1 MHNGSTTQFVSRTSR
16 RFMMPLSFNGPRCE
30 SEWQSKKDVQE
41 SLQCESEGQAYIL
54 LCMYIQVDA
63 MLCDVMCICSVSIFA
78 NSRAKGNTD
87 QGGVEPPQSCCQSCK
102 LCESN
107 ATPKGQLVLCM
118 LFCSCGSNGQL
129 CFERAKSPPSRNS
142 ETNK

>member
-1 MHNGSTTQFVSRTSR
+1 
-16 RFMMPLSFNGPRCE
+16 MPLSFNGRRVKANGRAERTC
-30 SEWQSKKDVQE
+30 KNHCNVKVKAKNI
-41 SLQCESEGQAYIL
+41 CIYIL

-78 NSRAKGNTD
+78 NSHAKGNTD
-87 QGGVEPPQSCCQSCK
+87 QGGAEPPQSCCQSCK

-118 LFCSCGSNGQL
+118 LLCSCGSHGQL
-129 CFERAKSPPSRNS
+129 CCERAKSSRPRQV
-142 ETNK
+142 ETPKQVYNCT